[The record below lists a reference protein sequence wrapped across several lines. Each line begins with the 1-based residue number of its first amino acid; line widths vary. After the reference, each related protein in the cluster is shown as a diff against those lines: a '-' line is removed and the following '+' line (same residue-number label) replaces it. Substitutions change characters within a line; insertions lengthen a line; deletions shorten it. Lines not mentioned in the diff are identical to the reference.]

1 MNKMHY
7 SLDEIS
13 PLWLILLGIF
23 LLVQGTWIFQD
34 ARKRGRFPWL
44 WGLWGITGFPTPLLI
59 YWFVVIRSQRK
70 PSGPKKKL

>member
-34 ARKRGRFPWL
+34 ARRRGRFPWL
-44 WGLWGITGFPTPLLI
+44 WGLWGITGFPTPLII
-59 YWFVVIRSQRK
+59 YWFVVIRSQRM
-70 PSGPKKKL
+70 PGGRNPK

>member
-34 ARKRGRFPWL
+34 ARRRGRFPWL
-44 WGLWGITGFPTPLLI
+44 WGLWGITGFPTPLII

-70 PSGPKKKL
+70 PSEPKK

>member
-34 ARKRGRFPWL
+34 ARRRGRFPWL
-44 WGLWGITGFPTPLLI
+44 WGLWGITGFPTPLII

-70 PSGPKKKL
+70 PSKPTKKT

>member
-1 MNKMHY
+1 MTKMHY

-34 ARKRGRFPWL
+34 ARRRGRFPWL
-44 WGLWGITGFPTPLLI
+44 WGLWGITGFPTPLII

-70 PSGPKKKL
+70 PSEPQK